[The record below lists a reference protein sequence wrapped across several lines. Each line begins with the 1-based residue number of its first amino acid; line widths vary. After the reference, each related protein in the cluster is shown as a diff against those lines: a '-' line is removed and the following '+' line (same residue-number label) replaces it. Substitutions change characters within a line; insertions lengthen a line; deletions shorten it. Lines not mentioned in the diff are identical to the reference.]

1 MVAMAR
7 AGVPVRNNV
16 TVCVNSLRSEGFVG
30 SSCEDVSPSAL
41 SGVGMK
47 FSAIF
52 SHIVLASTAAAS
64 RVYGEVV
71 AGPSDEDEADER
83 RGAVLACRI
92 GEFRGENARAKLP
105 HANTHIKE
113 SMSVDRGALGG
124 ILEETRRQ
132 EATIRL
138 LCVYEYGATI
148 RFAGLVCRSSG
159 FSCLLFFFSSFLCI
173 SLSFL
178 FYRADVRTA
187 GTGTRHHAPAMAIHC
202 SSARAAL
209 SGTCTVVLWSSAHH
223 LLGAAL
229 ISAPQYLLRLFL
241 SLLLGNSES
250 AREVL

>member
-1 MVAMAR
+1 MAR

-41 SGVGMK
+41 SGVGTK

-105 HANTHIKE
+105 QANTHIKE
-113 SMSVDRGALGG
+113 SMSVDWSALGG
-124 ILEETRRQ
+124 ILGEIRRQ

-138 LCVYEYGATI
+138 LCVYATI
-148 RFAGLVCRSSG
+148 AICRFGLSSSG
-159 FSCLLFFFSSFLCI
+159 FSCLFSSFLCI

-178 FYRADVRTA
+178 LYRADLYGVPYA
-187 GTGTRHHAPAMAIHC
+187 GGGHGTMAVHC

-209 SGTCTVVLWSSAHH
+209 SGTFTVVLWSSAHH

-241 SLLLGNSES
+241 SLLGN
-250 AREVL
+250 

>member
-138 LCVYEYGATI
+138 LCVYGATI
-148 RFAGLVCRSSG
+148 CRFGLSIVRIFLSSD
-159 FSCLLFFFSSFLCI
+159 FSSFLCI
-173 SLSFL
+173 PSHSF
-178 FYRADVRTA
+178 FTGPMYVRP
-187 GTGTRHHAPAMAIHC
+187 APAPVPGTMGAIHC

>member
-138 LCVYEYGATI
+138 LCVYGATI
-148 RFAGLVCRSSG
+148 CRFGLSIVRIFLSS
-159 FSCLLFFFSSFLCI
+159 FLLFFFSLHFPLIPFLQGRCTYGRHRHPAPCT
-173 SLSFL
+173 SHGDPL
-178 FYRADVRTA
+178 FQRK
-187 GTGTRHHAPAMAIHC
+187 
-202 SSARAAL
+202 
-209 SGTCTVVLWSSAHH
+209 SGA
-223 LLGAAL
+223 
-229 ISAPQYLLRLFL
+229 
-241 SLLLGNSES
+241 
-250 AREVL
+250 

>member
-132 EATIRL
+132 GGKAAGGNDTPSLRL
-138 LCVYEYGATI
+138 RLWCNDLRVWSVD
-148 RFAGLVCRSSG
+148 RPDFLV
-159 FSCLLFFFSSFLCI
+159 FFSSFLLF
-173 SLSFL
+173 SAFPSHSF
-178 FYRADVRTA
+178 FTGPMYVRP
-187 GTGTRHHAPAMAIHC
+187 APAPGTMHQPWRSIVPAQERRL
-202 SSARAAL
+202 AVLAL
-209 SGTCTVVLWSSAHH
+209 WYCG
-223 LLGAAL
+223 
-229 ISAPQYLLRLFL
+229 
-241 SLLLGNSES
+241 
-250 AREVL
+250 

>member
-113 SMSVDRGALGG
+113 SMSVDRGASGG

-138 LCVYEYGATI
+138 LCVY
-148 RFAGLVCRSSG
+148 GLWCNDLQVWSVDRPD
-159 FSCLLFFFSSFLCI
+159 FLVFFSSFLCI

-187 GTGTRHHAPAMAIHC
+187 GTGTAHGTRHHAPAMAIHC

>member
-1 MVAMAR
+1 MAR

-41 SGVGMK
+41 SGAGTK
-47 FSAIF
+47 FSASF

-105 HANTHIKE
+105 QANTHIKE
-113 SMSVDRGALGG
+113 SMSVDWSALGG
-124 ILEETRRQ
+124 ILGETRRQ
-132 EATIRL
+132 KATIRL
-138 LCVYEYGATI
+138 LCVYGNDLQVWSVD
-148 RFAGLVCRSSG
+148 RPDFLV
-159 FSCLLFFFSSFLCI
+159 FFSSFLCI
-173 SLSFL
+173 PSHSF
-178 FYRADVRTA
+178 FTGPMYG
-187 GTGTRHHAPAMAIHC
+187 GTMAVHC

-209 SGTCTVVLWSSAHH
+209 SGATSTVVLWSSAHH

-229 ISAPQYLLRLFL
+229 ISAPRYLLRLFYL
-241 SLLLGNSES
+241 Y
-250 AREVL
+250 

>member
-1 MVAMAR
+1 MAR

-41 SGVGMK
+41 SGVGTK

-71 AGPSDEDEADER
+71 AGPSDEDEAPDER

-92 GEFRGENARAKLP
+92 GEFRGENASAKLP
-105 HANTHIKE
+105 QANTHIKE
-113 SMSVDRGALGG
+113 SMSVDWGALGG
-124 ILEETRRQ
+124 ILEEIRRQ

-138 LCVYEYGATI
+138 LCVYGNDLQVWSVD
-148 RFAGLVCRSSG
+148 RPDFLVFA
-159 FSCLLFFFSSFLCI
+159 FSSFLCI

-178 FYRADVRTA
+178 FYRADVRR
-187 GTGTRHHAPAMAIHC
+187 GTMHHF
-202 SSARAAL
+202 
-209 SGTCTVVLWSSAHH
+209 TK
-223 LLGAAL
+223 
-229 ISAPQYLLRLFL
+229 
-241 SLLLGNSES
+241 
-250 AREVL
+250 

>member
-132 EATIRL
+132 GGKAAGGNDTPSLRYFMATI
-138 LCVYEYGATI
+138 C
-148 RFAGLVCRSSG
+148 RFGLSIVRI
-159 FSCLLFFFSSFLCI
+159 FLSSFLLFSAFPLI
-173 SLSFL
+173 PFL
-178 FYRADVRTA
+178 QGRCTY
-187 GTGTRHHAPAMAIHC
+187 GRHRHRHPAPCTSHGDPLFQ
-202 SSARAAL
+202 RK
-209 SGTCTVVLWSSAHH
+209 SGA
-223 LLGAAL
+223 
-229 ISAPQYLLRLFL
+229 
-241 SLLLGNSES
+241 
-250 AREVL
+250 

>member
-1 MVAMAR
+1 MAR

-138 LCVYEYGATI
+138 LCVYVYGATI
-148 RFAGLVCRSSG
+148 CRFGLSIVRI
-159 FSCLLFFFSSFLCI
+159 FLSSFLLF
-173 SLSFL
+173 SAFPSHSF
-178 FYRADVRTA
+178 FTGPMYVRP
-187 GTGTRHHAPAMAIHC
+187 APAPGTMHQPWRSIVPAQERRL
-202 SSARAAL
+202 AVLAL
-209 SGTCTVVLWSSAHH
+209 WYCG
-223 LLGAAL
+223 
-229 ISAPQYLLRLFL
+229 
-241 SLLLGNSES
+241 
-250 AREVL
+250 

>member
-1 MVAMAR
+1 MAR

-41 SGVGMK
+41 SGAGTK
-47 FSAIF
+47 FRAIF

-138 LCVYEYGATI
+138 LCVYVYGATI
-148 RFAGLVCRSSG
+148 CRFGLSIVRIFLSS
-159 FSCLLFFFSSFLCI
+159 FLLFFFSLHFPLIPFLQGRCT
-173 SLSFL
+173 
-178 FYRADVRTA
+178 Y
-187 GTGTRHHAPAMAIHC
+187 GRHRHPAPCNTMHQRC

-209 SGTCTVVLWSSAHH
+209 LAVL
-223 LLGAAL
+223 AL
-229 ISAPQYLLRLFL
+229 WYCGRVPTICLALR
-241 SLLLGNSES
+241 
-250 AREVL
+250 

>member
-1 MVAMAR
+1 MAR

-41 SGVGMK
+41 SGVGTK

-105 HANTHIKE
+105 QANTHIKE
-113 SMSVDRGALGG
+113 SMSVDWSALGG
-124 ILEETRRQ
+124 ILGETRRQ

-138 LCVYEYGATI
+138 LCFFAFRWQ

-159 FSCLLFFFSSFLCI
+159 FSCLLFFFSLH

-178 FYRADVRTA
+178 FYRADVR
-187 GTGTRHHAPAMAIHC
+187 RHHGGPLFQ
-202 SSARAAL
+202 RK
-209 SGTCTVVLWSSAHH
+209 SGA
-223 LLGAAL
+223 
-229 ISAPQYLLRLFL
+229 
-241 SLLLGNSES
+241 
-250 AREVL
+250 